1 MTALVVVFGII
12 VAVLALLVVGLL
24 RSHAEILKR
33 LHDLGA
39 GLEPDEGTSRAR
51 PDGRPVTPPA
61 TPITNRDDF
70 QVMPQVPA
78 PPDRE
83 AFGGAADL
91 VGVGPGGADAV
102 SVRIQGVEH
111 DTIVAFLSSGCITC
125 QKFWDAFRKPR
136 KLKLPNGTRLVI
148 VTKGPEGESASTVAD
163 LAPSGFPTVMTSEA
177 FTDYD
182 VPGSPYFVYVHG
194 PSGRVR
200 GEGTGPDWDQ
210 VRSLLEQATVDTGL
224 ATALAGSQVAK
235 PDADQAREERIDR
248 ELFAAGVLP
257 GDPSLYDVEA
267 ARATTSTTEPAQ
279 DAPHDHDHDHADH
292 DHPHG

>member
-1 MTALVVVFGII
+1 MTALVVLLGCA
-12 VAVLALLVVGLL
+12 VALLGLLVVGLL

-39 GLEPDEGTSRAR
+39 GVEQADAGATASPPPTPVVSRE
-51 PDGRPVTPPA
+51 
-61 TPITNRDDF
+61 DF

-78 PPDRE
+78 PPERQ

-91 VGVGPGGADAV
+91 SGVAPGGAEAL
-102 SVRIQGVEH
+102 SVRVVGTEH

-136 KLKLPNGTRLVI
+136 KLKLPSGTRLVV
-148 VTKGPEGESASTVAD
+148 VTKGPDGESPSTVAD
-163 LAPSGFPTVMTSEA
+163 LAPSAFPTVMSTPA

-200 GEGTGPDWDQ
+200 GEGTGPDWEQ
-210 VRSLLEQATVDTGL
+210 VSALLSQATVDAGL
-224 ATALAGSQVAK
+224 TQALDGQQVAK
-235 PDADQAREERIDR
+235 PDADQAREDRIDR
-248 ELFAAGVLP
+248 ELWAAGVRP
-257 GDPSLYDVEA
+257 GDASLYRA
-267 ARATTSTTEPAQ
+267 ADEF
-279 DAPHDHDHDHADH
+279 APLDGNHDHSDHDHGAPGHHPNDHEHPAD
-292 DHPHG
+292 PR

>member
-1 MTALVVVFGII
+1 MTALVVVLGAV

-33 LHDLGA
+33 LHQLGA
-39 GLEPDEGTSRAR
+39 GLEPDEGTSAAR
-51 PDGRPVTPPA
+51 PASPPPTPVTS
-61 TPITNRDDF
+61 REDF

-91 VGVGPGGADAV
+91 VGVAPGGADAL

-136 KLKLPNGTRLVI
+136 KLKLPSGTRLVV
-148 VTKGPEGESASTVAD
+148 VTKGVDGESPSTVAD
-163 LAPSGFPTVMTSEA
+163 LAPSAFPTVMSSQA

-210 VRSLLEQATVDTGL
+210 VSSLLGQATVDAGL
-224 ATALAGSQVAK
+224 ATALSGRQVAK
-235 PDADQAREERIDR
+235 PDADQAREDRIDR
-248 ELFAAGVLP
+248 ELFEAGVRP
-257 GDPSLYDVEA
+257 GDTSLYAVDPPP
-267 ARATTSTTEPAQ
+267 T
-279 DAPHDHDHDHADH
+279 DDHEHTDHDHAEHDH
-292 DHPHG
+292 EHGGEDHPHG

>member
-1 MTALVVVFGII
+1 MTALVVLLGLV
-12 VAVLALLVVGLL
+12 VAVLALLVAGLL

-39 GLEPDEGTSRAR
+39 GIEDDGSPPVAR
-51 PDGRPVTPPA
+51 RPA
-61 TPITNRDDF
+61 TPAPTPVTSREDF

-83 AFGGAADL
+83 HFGGAADV
-91 VGVGPGGADAV
+91 VGVNAGGSEAL
-102 SVRIQGVEH
+102 SVRITGVEH

-136 KLKLPNGTRLVI
+136 KLKLPEGTRLVI
-148 VTKGPEGESASTVAD
+148 VTKGPHDESTSTVAS
-163 LAPSGFPTVMTSEA
+163 LAPSSFPTVMSTEA

-210 VRSLLEQATVDTGL
+210 VQSLLSQATVDSGL
-224 ATALAGSQVAK
+224 STALAGHQVAK

-248 ELFAAGVLP
+248 ELAAAGVLP
-257 GDPSLYDVEA
+257 GDPSLYAVDGEA
-267 ARATTSTTEPAQ
+267 AG
-279 DAPHDHDHDHADH
+279 HDHDHDHEPSAD
-292 DHPHG
+292 PR

>member
-1 MTALVVVFGII
+1 MTAVVVLLGLV

-33 LHDLGA
+33 LHQLGA
-39 GLEPDEGTSRAR
+39 GLDPDEPGQPASPPPTPVTSRE
-51 PDGRPVTPPA
+51 
-61 TPITNRDDF
+61 DF
-70 QVMPQVPA
+70 QVMPQVPS

-91 VGVGPGGADAV
+91 VGVGPGGNESL

-125 QKFWDAFRKPR
+125 QKFWDAFAKPR
-136 KLKLPNGTRLVI
+136 KLKLPSGTRLVI
-148 VTKGPEGESASTVAD
+148 VTKGVDGESPSSVAS
-163 LAPSGFPTVMTSEA
+163 LAPSTFPTVMSTQA

-200 GEGTGPDWDQ
+200 GEGTGPDWEQ
-210 VRSLLEQATVDTGL
+210 VSSLLSQATVDAGL
-224 ATALAGSQVAK
+224 TSSLEGQVVAK
-235 PDADQAREERIDR
+235 PDADAEREARIDR
-248 ELFAAGVLP
+248 ELFAAGVAP
-257 GDPSLYDVEA
+257 GDASLY
-267 ARATTSTTEPAQ
+267 
-279 DAPHDHDHDHADH
+279 APDRTADEGADDGHDHAHDHGGDHTGH
-292 DHPHG
+292 DHP

>member
-1 MTALVVVFGII
+1 VTAVVVALGLVV
-12 VAVLALLVVGLL
+12 ALLALLVVGLL

-39 GLEPDEGTSRAR
+39 GLEPGEATAGTAQASPA
-51 PDGRPVTPPA
+51 PTPVTD
-61 TPITNRDDF
+61 RRDF
-70 QVMPQVPA
+70 QVMPQVPS

-91 VGVGPGGADAV
+91 VGLAPGGDEAL
-102 SVRIQGVEH
+102 SVRVTGVEH

-136 KLKLPNGTRLVI
+136 KLRLPANTRLVV
-148 VTKGPEGESASTVAD
+148 VTKGADAESPSAVAG
-163 LAPSGFPTVMTSEA
+163 LAPGAVPTVMSTEA
-177 FTDYD
+177 FADYD

-210 VRSLLEQATVDTGL
+210 VASLLSQATVDAGL
-224 ATALAGSQVAK
+224 STALAGRQVAK
-235 PDADQAREERIDR
+235 PDADAAREARIDQ
-248 ELFAAGVLP
+248 ELYAAGIEP
-257 GDPSLYDVEA
+257 GDPSLYAPD
-267 ARATTSTTEPAQ
+267 REPE
-279 DAPHDHDHDHADH
+279 P
-292 DHPHG
+292 GLE